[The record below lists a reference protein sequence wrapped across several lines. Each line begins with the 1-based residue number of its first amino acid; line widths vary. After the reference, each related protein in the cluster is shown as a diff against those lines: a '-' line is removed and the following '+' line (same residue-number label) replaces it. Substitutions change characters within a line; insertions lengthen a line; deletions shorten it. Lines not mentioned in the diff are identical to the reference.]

1 MERNKPLLA
10 VLAVT
15 LLFFLTAP
23 SASHASRTADGPPVA
38 PVRPVTDTYYGTP
51 VTDNYRYMEN
61 LKDPEVQSWM
71 KAQDDYT
78 RRTIAAI
85 PDRNALVKRV
95 EALMGGDSRRTDF
108 TRRGHRLFYQTA
120 AAGENLFKLAYR
132 DGVDGEEHLLV
143 DPAKLSTDAS
153 HHFALD
159 WYAPSWDGRYVAYG
173 ISEGGS
179 EKSVL
184 HVVDVQTGRSLSE
197 AIDRTSDCI
206 VSWRSDNRS
215 FFYLRYPKTGPD
227 TPPALSE
234 YNALTRLHA
243 LGQHTDGEGDTA
255 VFGRGVSA
263 KLDVP
268 DGQGTYVL
276 VWPDSSYAVAVANHN
291 MDDNPNTFYV
301 ARLADIHGADVP
313 WKKVAS
319 PEDGVV
325 DLQLRGDRLYALTG
339 KGASRFKLVSMPAAH
354 PDIEHADVVVP
365 EGANVIDT
373 FALAGDGIYL
383 AERAGATFEL
393 HRAAFDG
400 KDDHAIALPF
410 AGAIRDLRP
419 DATLPGV
426 MFELHSWIKA
436 PREVAYAPGAGA
448 ATDTGLIP
456 PSKTESDELE
466 AQETFATSYDGTRV
480 PVSIISKK
488 GIARDGSHPT
498 IVYGYGSYGLSMD
511 PRYQSAWRAW
521 FEQGGVMTVVH
532 MRGGGEYGDAWHR
545 SGQKLWKINTMFD
558 FLAGAHYMI
567 DQGYTQR
574 KYLVANGRSAG
585 GIVMG
590 GALTIDPGLFRV
602 VLDDV
607 GVSDTLRF
615 ETEPNGPPNVPEMGS
630 TSNEAGFH
638 GLYAMS
644 AYAHIHDG
652 TPYPAVMFTTGA
664 NDPGGPVE
672 HAQNGCART
681 GGHRERAAGAVAGR
695 LRRGAW
701 HRFERETD
709 GRPLCRRMGVL
720 ALAGRGAG
728 LPTRHE
734 LTAMVRDR

>member
-1 MERNKPLLA
+1 MKRNKSLW
-10 VLAVT
+10 VVT
-15 LLFFLTAP
+15 LLSCLTAS
-23 SASHASRTADGPPVA
+23 SAAWCADTPPVA
-38 PVRPVTDTYYGTP
+38 PVRPVTDTYFGTP
-51 VTDNYRYMEN
+51 FVDNYRYMEN

-78 RRTIAAI
+78 RRVLAAI
-85 PDRNALVKRV
+85 PGRDALAARI
-95 EALMGGDSRRTDF
+95 ETLMGGDLRRTDF

-132 DGVDGEEHLLV
+132 DGVDGPEHVLV
-143 DPAKLSTDAS
+143 DPAQLSTDS
-153 HHFALD
+153 SRHFALD

-184 HVVDVQTGRSLSE
+184 HVVDVESGKTLAE
-197 AIDRTSDCI
+197 AIDRTSACV
-206 VSWRSDNRS
+206 VSWRNDNRS
-215 FFYLRYPKTGPD
+215 FFYLRYPQAGPD

-234 YNALTRLHA
+234 YNAVTRLHV
-243 LGQHTDGEGDTA
+243 LGRHADGEGDEA
-255 VFGRGVSA
+255 VFGRGVSP

-268 DGQGTYVL
+268 EGQGAYVL
-276 VWPDSSYAVAVANHN
+276 LSPDSPYAVAVANHN
-291 MDDNPNTFYV
+291 MDENPNTFYV
-301 ARLADIHGADVP
+301 ARVADIHGAGTP
-313 WKKVAS
+313 WKKIAS

-325 DLQLRGDRLYALTG
+325 DVQLRGDRLYALTG
-339 KGASRFKLVSMPAAH
+339 KDAPRFKLVSAPLAQPDLAH
-354 PDIEHADVVVP
+354 AQVVVP

-373 FALAGDGIYL
+373 FTLASDGIYL

-393 HRAAFDG
+393 HRTNLDG
-400 KDDHAIALPF
+400 KDGRTIGLPF
-410 AGAIRDLRP
+410 AGAIRDLKP
-419 DATLPGV
+419 DAKLPGV
-426 MFELHSWIKA
+426 MFELRGWIKA
-436 PREVAYAPGAGA
+436 PRELAYAPGAQA
-448 ATDTGLIP
+448 AADTGLIP

-488 GIARDGSHPT
+488 GILRDGSHPT
-498 IVYGYGSYGLSMD
+498 IIYGYGSYGLSLD
-511 PRYQSAWRAW
+511 PNYQSAWRAW
-521 FEQGGVMTVVH
+521 FEQGGIMTVVH

-545 SGQKLWKINTMFD
+545 AGQKRWKINTMFD
-558 FLAGAHYMI
+558 FLAGAQYMI

-574 KYLVANGRSAG
+574 RYLVANGRSAG

-607 GVSDTLRF
+607 GVSDALRF

-664 NDPGGPVE
+664 NDPRVSPW
-672 HAQNGCART
+672 HMLKMTARVQ
-681 GGHRERAAGAVAGR
+681 AA
-695 LRRGAW
+695 
-701 HRFERETD
+701 TSS
-709 GRPLCRRMGVL
+709 GRPVL
-720 ALAGRGAG
+720 LRVDYDAGHGIGSSVKQTADRFADEWAFSLWQVGAPG
-728 LPTRHE
+728 FQPKAH
-734 LTAMVRDR
+734 

>member
-1 MERNKPLLA
+1 MKRNKSLW
-10 VLAVT
+10 VVT
-15 LLFFLTAP
+15 LLLSCLTAS
-23 SASHASRTADGPPVA
+23 SAAWSADTPPVA
-38 PVRPVTDTYYGTP
+38 PVRPVTDTYFGTP
-51 VTDNYRYMEN
+51 FVDNYRYMEN

-78 RRTIAAI
+78 RRVLAAI
-85 PDRNALVKRV
+85 PGRDALAARI
-95 EALMGGDSRRTDF
+95 ETLMGGDLRRMDF

-132 DGVDGEEHLLV
+132 DGVDGQEHVLV
-143 DPAKLSTDAS
+143 DPAALSTDPAR
-153 HHFALD
+153 HFALD

-184 HVVDVQTGRSLSE
+184 HVVDVESGKTLAE
-197 AIDRTSDCI
+197 AIDRTSACV
-206 VSWRSDNRS
+206 VSWRNDNRS
-215 FFYLRYPKTGPD
+215 FFYLRYPQAGPD

-234 YNALTRLHA
+234 YNAVTRLHV
-243 LGQHTDGEGDTA
+243 LGRHADGEGDEA
-255 VFGRGVSA
+255 VFGRGVSP

-268 DGQGTYVL
+268 EGQGAYVL
-276 VWPDSSYAVAVANHN
+276 VSPDSPYAVAVANHN

-301 ARLADIHGADVP
+301 ARVADIHGADTP
-313 WKKVAS
+313 WKKIAS

-325 DLQLRGDRLYALTG
+325 DVQLRGDRLYALTG
-339 KGASRFKLVSMPAAH
+339 KDAPRFRLVSAPLAQPDLAH
-354 PDIEHADVVVP
+354 ARIVVP

-373 FALAGDGIYL
+373 FTLASDGIYL

-393 HRAAFDG
+393 HRTSLDG
-400 KDDHAIALPF
+400 KDERTIGLPF
-410 AGAIRDLRP
+410 AGSIRDLKP
-419 DATLPGV
+419 DAKLPGV
-426 MFELHSWIKA
+426 MFELRGWIKA
-436 PREVAYAPGAGA
+436 PREVAYAPGAQA

-480 PVSIISKK
+480 PISIISKK
-488 GIARDGSHPT
+488 GIRRDGSHPT
-498 IVYGYGSYGLSMD
+498 LIYGYGSYGLSLD
-511 PRYQSAWRAW
+511 PNYQSAWRAW
-521 FEQGGVMTVVH
+521 FEQGGIMTVVH

-545 SGQKLWKINTMFD
+545 AGQKRWKINTMFD
-558 FLAGAHYMI
+558 FLAGAQYMI
-567 DQGYTQR
+567 DRGYTQR
-574 KYLVANGRSAG
+574 RYLVANGRSAG

-607 GVSDTLRF
+607 GVSDALRF

-664 NDPGGPVE
+664 NDPRVSPW
-672 HAQNGCART
+672 HMLKMTARVQ
-681 GGHRERAAGAVAGR
+681 AA
-695 LRRGAW
+695 
-701 HRFERETD
+701 TSS
-709 GRPLCRRMGVL
+709 GRPVL
-720 ALAGRGAG
+720 LRVDYDAGHGIGSSVKQTADRFADEWAFSLWQVGAPG
-728 LPTRHE
+728 FQPKAH
-734 LTAMVRDR
+734 